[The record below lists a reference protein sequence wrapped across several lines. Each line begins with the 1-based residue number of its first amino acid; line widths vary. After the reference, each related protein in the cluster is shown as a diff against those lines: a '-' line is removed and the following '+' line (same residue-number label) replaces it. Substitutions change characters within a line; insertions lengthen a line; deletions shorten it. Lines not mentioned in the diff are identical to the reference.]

1 MTNPINPP
9 ADGASD
15 PVPAKDRSRRG
26 KSHSGRSGSS
36 SVRADIIDAAVESIL
51 DLGFYRAS
59 TNEIARRAGVAWSSI
74 HYYFGTREALL
85 LAAVADLNDRFTA
98 SIESTTIDG
107 GTLQERLRSLYDH
120 LAVYF
125 GDPVYLVL
133 IQIVLNLQHDPNTSS
148 EAVRTLAEQA
158 ETNANRMQELI
169 GRTIGSPVSPAA
181 TAAIFHTIRGVALSQ
196 QLTKSATFHA
206 GPPVSQA
213 DASREIDIVI
223 AGLAQAVGDGG
234 ADPSW
239 V

>member
-1 MTNPINPP
+1 MTNPTNPP
-9 ADGASD
+9 ADGGSF
-15 PVPAKDRSRRG
+15 PVPATKDRSRRG

-98 SIESTTIDG
+98 SIESATIDG
-107 GTLQERLRSLYDH
+107 QTLEERLRSLYDH
-120 LAVYF
+120 LAEYF

-148 EAVRTLAEQA
+148 EAVQTLTEQA
-158 ETNANRMQELI
+158 EANANRMQELI
-169 GRTIGSPVSPAA
+169 RQTIGNSVIPVA
-181 TAAIFHTIRGVALSQ
+181 TAAIFHTIRGIALSQ

-206 GPPVSQA
+206 GPPVSEA
-213 DASREIDIVI
+213 VASSEIDIVI
-223 AGLAQAVGDGG
+223 AGLAQAVRD
-234 ADPSW
+234 AK
-239 V
+239 